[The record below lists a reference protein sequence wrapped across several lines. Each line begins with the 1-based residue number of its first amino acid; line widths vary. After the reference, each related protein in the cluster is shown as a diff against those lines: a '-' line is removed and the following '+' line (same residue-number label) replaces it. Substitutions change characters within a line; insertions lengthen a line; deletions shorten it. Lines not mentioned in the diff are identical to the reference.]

1 MDNEK
6 SEEGGQ
12 ILLIEQYAERVL
24 DFSSQYG
31 SDDSYSYTAFNCLGT
46 PSKFPAYGKE
56 LFIQKEFIVRI
67 CYHLSINQLKSGK
80 L

>member
-1 MDNEK
+1 MSREQEK
-6 SEEGGQ
+6 AEEENDEDH

-46 PSKFPAYGKE
+46 PTKFPAYGTFSSCKE
-56 LFIQKEFIVRI
+56 QW
-67 CYHLSINQLKSGK
+67 G
-80 L
+80 